1 MNYNYYELHLR
12 RGRGTQKALAGHLH
26 ATLGPALIGVFA
38 PVLGLASTSALV
50 LTDGSAPYEAIM
62 RAPGVVSAERH
73 RVTPTLRPADGARPA
88 AMGVYVH
95 HWFTIDA
102 SAFDEFV
109 RLSGEAWPE
118 FEAGFESKIFGLFAA
133 EPTKDDLMEGA
144 RRLLLMTG
152 YRDLHEWERSRAPG
166 KTAASAFTRR
176 QDLTRVGLARA
187 VTLIPIG

>member
-12 RGRGTQKALAGHLH
+12 RGRGTQKALADHLH

-50 LTDGSAPYEAIM
+50 LTDGSASSEAIM

-88 AMGVYVH
+88 PMGVYVH

-102 SAFDEFV
+102 PALEEFV
-109 RLSGEAWPE
+109 KLSGEAWPD
-118 FEAGFESKIFGLFAA
+118 FEGHFDSKIFGLFVADA
-133 EPTKDDLMEGA
+133 SKDDLMEGA
-144 RRLLLMTG
+144 RRMLLMTG
-152 YRDLHEWERSRAPG
+152 YRDLGEWERSRAPG
-166 KTAASAFTRR
+166 KTAANAFARR

-187 VTLIPIG
+187 VALVPIG